1 MSFQISGLPAA
12 TFLPLFTMSAAQL
25 ATRAAIRLVADRR
38 PGFPCRVS
46 LREAEP
52 GETLLLLNYE
62 HLPVAGPYRSR
73 HAIFVREN
81 AAEAQLD
88 VDEVPE
94 VLLTR
99 VLSVRA
105 FDNTGMMMDAD
116 VVDGRALARAINR
129 LLADRQVEYLHVHN
143 AKRGCYAAR
152 VSRALT

>member
-25 ATRAAIRLVADRR
+25 ATRAAVRLVADRR

-152 VSRALT
+152 VSRAPT

>member
-1 MSFQISGLPAA
+1 M
-12 TFLPLFTMSAAQL
+12 
-25 ATRAAIRLVADRR
+25 
-38 PGFPCRVS
+38 
-46 LREAEP
+46 
-52 GETLLLLNYE
+52 LLNYE